1 MYVSAHTLHILLY
14 ILVSATASTCVSEST
29 SRVPMASHGFVQN
42 DSQLT
47 FVSPDDVEWNE
58 VPEAEV
64 RQWFER
70 HQTLE
75 SWLPYSADDS
85 SVAHFKTFMH
95 WLRIRKENTTSTK
108 GEPCIEQII
117 ALRQ

>member
-1 MYVSAHTLHILLY
+1 
-14 ILVSATASTCVSEST
+14 
-29 SRVPMASHGFVQN
+29 MASHGVVQI
-42 DSQLT
+42 DSQLA
-47 FVSPDDVEWNE
+47 FVRPDDVEWNE